1 MAGAKRKHNKRT
13 AVEREYERRAIDGG
27 FDSAL
32 EYVLAYLA
40 GGGTW
45 AQLARSIGTAQG
57 FEGDDEVG
65 RNTVRDVAEKLAED
79 APARLAAARV
89 HGGNAMAEQTLDI
102 ADAATEA
109 DVRVA
114 ELRIKQRQYLAGTL
128 NPALRPN
135 QGASISISFGGMHI
149 DALRQRQITA
159 TATLTPHD
167 SVKQIPSQVVDA
179 EEVSISEGV

>member
-1 MAGAKRKHNKRT
+1 MAGAQRKHNKRT
-13 AVEREYERRAIDGG
+13 AVEREYERRAVDGS

-57 FEGDDEVG
+57 FEGDDEIG

-79 APARLAAARV
+79 APMRLAAARV
-89 HGGNAMAEQTLDI
+89 HGGNALAEQTLDI

-135 QGASISISFGGMHI
+135 QGINIAISLGAQHI
-149 DALRQRQITA
+149 DALRQRVIPPTA
-159 TATLTPHD
+159 HIIPAD
-167 SVKQIPSQVVDA
+167 SVKSAPTQLIEAEVV
-179 EEVSISEGV
+179 SE